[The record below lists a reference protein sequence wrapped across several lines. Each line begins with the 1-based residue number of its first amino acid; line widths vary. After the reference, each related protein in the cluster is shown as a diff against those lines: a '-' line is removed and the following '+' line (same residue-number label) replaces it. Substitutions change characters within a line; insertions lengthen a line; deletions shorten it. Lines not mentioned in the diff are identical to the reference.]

1 MMQSQPKS
9 TLIRFAAICASV
21 FLLAACTSQGEEMSE
36 SSNPDLPV
44 VSGGYGEEPAITIPD
59 LDPPA
64 NLAAIDLTVGTGA
77 TVEATSTLTV
87 NYSLVAWSNKA
98 PIESSFSSAPA
109 TFPLSGVILGW
120 QQGLVG
126 AKEGGRRL
134 LVIPPDLGY
143 GATGAG
149 PIGPDETLV
158 FVVDI
163 IEVS

>member
-1 MMQSQPKS
+1 MIKRRTSA
-9 TLIRFAAICASV
+9 TVIRFIALVASGL
-21 FLLAACTSQGEEMSE
+21 LLAACSSQGEEMSGTT
-36 SSNPDLPV
+36 NPELPS
-44 VSGGYGEEPAITIPD
+44 VSGAYGEEPTITIPD
-59 LDPPA
+59 VDPPSE
-64 NLAAIDLTVGTGA
+64 LVAIDLSVGTGA

-87 NYSLVAWSNKA
+87 NYSLVSWSNKA
-98 PIESSFSSAPA
+98 AVESSFTSAPA

-143 GATGAG
+143 GVSGSG

>member
-1 MMQSQPKS
+1 MKRQSGS
-9 TLIRFAAICASV
+9 MLIKFTAVLASV
-21 FLLAACTSQGEEMSE
+21 LLIAGCSSQGEEMSD
-36 SSNPDLPV
+36 SSNQNLPS
-44 VSGGYGEEPAITIPD
+44 VSGAYGEAPIITVPD
-59 LDPPA
+59 LDPPST
-64 NLAAIDLTVGTGA
+64 LESIDLTVGTGA

-87 NYSLVAWSNKA
+87 NYSLVTWSDKA
-98 PIESSFSSAPA
+98 SIESSFSSAPA

-143 GATGAG
+143 GANGAG
-149 PIGPDETLV
+149 PIGPNETLI